1 MDTADHGGSAGA
13 GPGGILLSLRG
24 IGKRYGRRV
33 LLDGLDADVARGRVL
48 GIGGPNGSGKSTLIR
63 IMAGLERPDR
73 GTVTIVGSR
82 SRGGGADSRP
92 SVGWVAPEV
101 GLYGSLTGTEHV
113 AFYAEL
119 RGTRLSLQQAES
131 ALEAVGLAVR
141 RRAPVAT
148 YSSGMR
154 QRLRYACATA
164 HMPDVLLLD
173 EPLTALDDSGAD
185 IVRRIVADQR
195 RRGTC
200 VVAGNMAAEL
210 ALADETLWLA
220 GGAGVAGSS

>member
-1 MDTADHGGSAGA
+1 
-13 GPGGILLSLRG
+13 
-24 IGKRYGRRV
+24 
-33 LLDGLDADVARGRVL
+33 
-48 GIGGPNGSGKSTLIR
+48 
-63 IMAGLERPDR
+63 
-73 GTVTIVGSR
+73 
-82 SRGGGADSRP
+82 
-92 SVGWVAPEV
+92 
-101 GLYGSLTGTEHV
+101 
-113 AFYAEL
+113 
-119 RGTRLSLQQAES
+119 
-131 ALEAVGLAVR
+131 
-141 RRAPVAT
+141 
-148 YSSGMR
+148 MR

-220 GGAGVAGSS
+220 GGAGVAGRS